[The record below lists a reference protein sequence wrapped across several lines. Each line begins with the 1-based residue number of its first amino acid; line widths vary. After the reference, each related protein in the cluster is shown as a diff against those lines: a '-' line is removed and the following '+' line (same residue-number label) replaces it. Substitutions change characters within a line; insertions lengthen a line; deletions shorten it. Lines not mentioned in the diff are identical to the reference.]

1 VVIADGKEKDVVA
14 RLVNGESIGTRFPPT
29 ATHLE
34 SRKRWMLCGLCVKG
48 RLVVD
53 AGAAEALRQK
63 GGSLLAAGIKE
74 VDGSF
79 DRGDIVDIFDAE
91 GNHLASGIV
100 NYCSADIDR
109 IKGMHSRKIDSILGT
124 DFGPEVVHRNNLA
137 IF

>member
-1 VVIADGKEKDVVA
+1 MNNEILQNDQTENSSDGQQSNSSSSEEK
-14 RLVNGESIGTRFPPT
+14 S
-29 ATHLE
+29 
-34 SRKRWMLCGLCVKG
+34 
-48 RLVVD
+48 
-53 AGAAEALRQK
+53 
-63 GGSLLAAGIKE
+63 
-74 VDGSF
+74 
-79 DRGDIVDIFDAE
+79 DIVDIFDIE